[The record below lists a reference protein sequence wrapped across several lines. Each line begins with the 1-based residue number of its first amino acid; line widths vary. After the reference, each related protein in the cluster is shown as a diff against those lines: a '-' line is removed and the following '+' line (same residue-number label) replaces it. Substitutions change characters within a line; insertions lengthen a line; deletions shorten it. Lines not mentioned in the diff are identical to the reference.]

1 MSEADRE
8 ELVEELER
16 RIDELESLDDDAFG
30 GFTRLDWVICT
41 IGALVIPF
49 LVVLWFAG

>member
-1 MSEADRE
+1 VSETDRE

-41 IGALVIPF
+41 IGALALPY
-49 LVVLWFAG
+49 LALLWFAG